1 MATVN
6 NTRRFYLLKRI
17 YARQNNIEDGV
28 WIAKQIAIA
37 GVALPASFP
46 HRAALAEHGYTTR
59 EDLDGADADEL
70 TRLGFGTYQAKAII
84 KAFANL

>member
-6 NTRRFYLLKRI
+6 NTRRYYLLKRI
-17 YARQNNIEDGV
+17 YARQNNIEDGA
-28 WIAKQIAIA
+28 WIAKQLAIA
-37 GVALPASFP
+37 GTALPATFP
-46 HRAALAEHGYTTR
+46 HLTALAEHGYTAV

-70 TRLGFGTYQAKAII
+70 TRLGFGTHQAKAIM